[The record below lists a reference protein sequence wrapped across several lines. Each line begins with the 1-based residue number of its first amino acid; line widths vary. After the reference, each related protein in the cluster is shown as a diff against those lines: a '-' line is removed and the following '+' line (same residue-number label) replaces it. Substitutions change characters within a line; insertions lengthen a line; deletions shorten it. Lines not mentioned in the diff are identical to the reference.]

1 MVERPK
7 SIIDARMADRKRRF
21 LFRQREVVSL
31 RNSSFRIA
39 QILVTTLIHIII
51 ISQCSIMNVASMRIS
66 LQEKPH
72 SDSMIMMRSS
82 SSSNAN
88 TSNGDEEE
96 ITNNLLN
103 ITFEGRC
110 HHGFSKEDSELE
122 LEIPYLTDFEE
133 EMHSIQKHIFKAFPE
148 SESSDNNMLFWYGEE
163 ELEEELL
170 PSASSSSSSSRRLK
184 GGMRGRAHATHDH
197 DDDYATTT
205 ASTNAF
211 RSTCSLLRY
220 NKTDTD
226 GVDHEFIAGSI
237 STHDRVIDI
246 TTLPSGEISFEVKK
260 WDQFPDRELEDVS
273 SNFGG
278 LTKEEIREIEGDE
291 EFDDYFMFEFEYE
304 EDYEEISYREQV
316 ANGNKSASDYYFEDM
331 DIGRGNGHDFYQ
343 MNSLPTK
350 GNSVASDRIFVDIIV
365 LYTRR
370 AMCAQ
375 ARLHDTCKDT
385 PNNRGPIEARIEL
398 AVSETNTAYRF
409 SNVKSRIRLAHTELE
424 PDYDDTGPFARSLI
438 RFKDKSDE
446 HMNQIHEL
454 REEYKADL
462 ALLVIE
468 STEMCG
474 LAYNYRDAD
483 SQFGFSATS
492 RSCMTG
498 YYSFGH
504 ELAHNMGCNHNR
516 ERTRKKHEYAHGY
529 QDPEQIFRTI
539 MSYKCV
545 DKKCPRVNRY
555 SNPDLLYNGE
565 PMGTQTENNAKQLN
579 MIASTIANWYINP
592 DDVVEEEE
600 DTTHAPTMLPTTQI
614 PTVTPTTLYPTLLP
628 TETYTTIPTWTPT
641 KSKFPTWRPTTLELP
656 PYNANIS
663 ASNTTTSDDYEYD
676 YDYYTNKS
684 STSPTP
690 TTTTNSTT
698 YVSNSPTSS
707 ITTTD
712 RPTIVVYTETFNPT
726 VSPNYADD
734 DEHTPTTTPLIP
746 RTSKPPTWI
755 QTNNPVSS
763 ASSNFPTLGSTEK
776 ETTTYEPS
784 LEPSMHPSYS

>member
-1 MVERPK
+1 MIERPK
-7 SIIDARMADRKRRF
+7 SIKGTRMAGRKRRF
-21 LFRQREVVSL
+21 LSRQREVVSVSL
-31 RNSSFRIA
+31 KNSSFRIA

-51 ISQCSIMNVASMRIS
+51 SQYSIMNVASMRIS
-66 LQEKPH
+66 LQEKSY

-88 TSNGDEEE
+88 TSNGGEEE

-163 ELEEELL
+163 ELEEKLL
-170 PSASSSSSSSRRLK
+170 PSASFSSRRLK

-211 RSTCSLLRY
+211 RSTCSLLRF

-237 STHDRVIDI
+237 STRDRVIDI

-260 WDQFPDRELEDVS
+260 WDQFPDLED
-273 SNFGG
+273 FGG
-278 LTKEEIREIEGDE
+278 LTEEEIREIEGDE
-291 EFDDYFMFEFEYE
+291 EFDEYFMFEFEYE
-304 EDYEEISYREQV
+304 EDYQEISYQEQV
-316 ANGNKSASDYYFEDM
+316 ADGNKSVSDYYFEDV
-331 DIGRGNGHDFYQ
+331 DIGRSNGHDFYQ
-343 MNSLPTK
+343 MNSHPTK
-350 GNSVASDRIFVDIIV
+350 SNSGASDKIFVDIIV

-409 SNVKSRIRLAHTELE
+409 SNVKTRIRLAHMELE

-474 LAYNYRDAD
+474 LAYNYRGAD

-516 ERTRKKHEYAHGY
+516 ERTRKRHEYAHGY
-529 QDPEQIFRTI
+529 QDPKKNFRTI

-555 SNPDLLYNGE
+555 SNPDLSYNGE
-565 PMGTQTENNAKQLN
+565 PMGTQTENNVKQLN

-592 DDVVEEEE
+592 DDVV
-600 DTTHAPTMLPTTQI
+600 ATQI

-628 TETYTTIPTWTPT
+628 TETYTTFPTWTPT
-641 KSKFPTWRPTTLELP
+641 KSEFPTWKPTASELLSH
-656 PYNANIS
+656 NANTF

-676 YDYYTNKS
+676 YDYHTNKN
-684 STSPTP
+684 STFPTP
-690 TTTTNSTT
+690 TATTNSTL
-698 YVSNSPTSS
+698 YMSNSPTSS

-712 RPTIVVYTETFNPT
+712 RPTMVVYTETFNPT

-755 QTNNPVSS
+755 QTKNPVSS
-763 ASSNFPTLGSTEK
+763 ASSNFPTQGSTEK
-776 ETTTYEPS
+776 ETITYEPS